1 MDYTGEKMRNYC
13 VSSMVAGVC
22 LLASSAA
29 GAATIVVNTVEDVLN
44 TNDGI
49 CSLREAVQAVNM
61 FEPVDGCAAGDG
73 NDTITFAPELM
84 GQTIVL
90 DLAGPDEDNNATG
103 DLDIQTRLDGGSI
116 VITGPGTSANSIIID
131 GGAQADITAPDR
143 IFHILGNENSALVE
157 FSNLTLQNGSVD
169 GSDSITPGG
178 GAILVQYLIEPLR
191 QVALFRLKNVAIVN
205 NTVQGGFAGGGV
217 FVNAADALEITDSTV
232 SGNAIAANSS
242 GAGGGFFVGQAGP
255 INITGSEFSDNTVN
269 ATNNAGNGGGFAAGM
284 NSFGGAS
291 GAASVTI
298 DQSQFSGNSVTTNAG
313 QGTDFGPDVLGGGV
327 ALKGVSGALTITNS
341 SFTTNT
347 LEVNT
352 TGLSGD
358 AMGGGLYVS
367 NAGQASISQTLFNGN
382 SAVVQ
387 DGAARGGGVY
397 VGSATAFNFTG
408 GGASNNKLTTVL
420 GDDQAGGNTEG
431 GGLWTSFVDLQIN
444 GSVFSNN
451 ELSAANSA
459 AEGGGIHAG
468 DLSLLSIDASEFSG
482 NTLNGGNASAGG
494 GAWVGGVSNTPAITG
509 SEFASNV
516 VMAPTVSGGGLFL
529 DSNGIDSSPFESIA
543 ITTTQ
548 FTDNRLT
555 ADARDA
561 RGSGLWLST
570 SANASA
576 TIRRSEFSDNRA
588 ATTGPLSGDNG
599 PVPVAYGA
607 GVYISMAGCA
617 DTDACVKLQNST
629 LSGNT
634 LTAQNAR
641 ADGAGLFVLTEASNA
656 VAGFN
661 NVTVANNT
669 INANTAN
676 GGGFAVADSVTL
688 QLANSLIATNSAD
701 NSPDCATSNSGGVIN
716 QPGTVVSRGFN
727 LVGRPNGCNFTAAQG
742 DLLGNEAQA
751 IDPMLGALGDNGGQ
765 TRTHALLAASPAID
779 AGNPDTPTGQS
790 PNCRTVDQRG
800 SSRPQDG
807 DGDSTA
813 RCDIGALE
821 RAAANAPPTVVEAIG
836 DRTLQPNDD
845 PVTIDLSTV
854 FSDPEGA
861 QLTYDV
867 TSSNPASVLASIN
880 GAILTISPV
889 DNGVATVD
897 VTATDESGGQ
907 TTDSPVITVA
917 NAAPVVD
924 NAIPDQGL
932 SVNGNPESFDL
943 GTVFSDPEN
952 DPLTF
957 TAESSNPAV
966 VTTGINGNTLMIT
979 PGAPGNATISVTA
992 TDDLEA
998 ATTDQFAVNVVS
1010 GGNQPPN
1017 IVSPIPD
1024 QSQRVGGD
1032 TVTIDLNDVFSDPDG
1047 DTLNF
1052 TATSS
1057 DSDVVT
1063 AELQGSSLKLTPVA
1077 VGNASIDVT
1086 AFDPSEAAVTDTL
1099 VFEVTN
1105 ANRAPT
1111 VVSKIPDQTLPA
1123 YGSASVDLTKVFEDP
1138 DGDTLTFTAVSS
1150 NTNVVAVSFGNENPG
1165 LLTLTAGAPGTATV
1179 TVSARDTSGAQA
1191 PLLRVRFGGNGDS
1204 SSTVGGSS
1212 GGGCVMTSSGS
1223 HKFDPM
1229 LLLLIGLSIFGVVVS
1244 RRRRANGGH
1253 SNEIG

>member
-1 MDYTGEKMRNYC
+1 MRNNC
-13 VSSMVAGVC
+13 VTSIIIAGMC
-22 LLASSAA
+22 LLASGAA
-29 GAATIVVNTVEDVLN
+29 GAATIVVNTVDDVLN

-49 CSLREAVQAVNM
+49 CSLREAVRAVNM
-61 FEPVDGCAAGDG
+61 FEPVDGCVAGDG
-73 NDTITFAPELM
+73 NDTITFAPALM

-90 DLAGPDEDNNATG
+90 DLAGPDEDNNASG

-116 VITGPGTSANSIIID
+116 VITGPGTSADSIIID
-131 GGAQADITAPDR
+131 GGAQAGITTPDR
-143 IFHILGNENSALVE
+143 IFHILGSENTARVE
-157 FSNLTLQNGSVD
+157 FSNLTLQNGSIGD
-169 GSDSITPGG
+169 PQSPSFSPGG
-178 GAILVQYLIEPLR
+178 GAILAQYDGQNSR
-191 QVALFRLKNVAIVN
+191 QIALFQLNNVAISN
-205 NTVQGGFAGGGV
+205 NTVQAGFGGGGGGV
-217 FVNAADALEITDSTV
+217 FVDNVDALEITDSV
-232 SGNAIAANSS
+232 ISGNALNSR
-242 GAGGGFFVGQAGP
+242 GGGVGGGFVVQQAGP
-255 INITGSEFSDNTVN
+255 VSIIGSEFSDNSVN
-269 ATNNAGNGGGFAAGM
+269 VRQGPGNGGGFAAGM
-284 NSFGGAS
+284 DSFGGAS

-298 DQSQFSGNSVTTNAG
+298 DQSQFIGNSVTTDAVSG
-313 QGTDFGPDVLGGGV
+313 SDFGPDASGGGV
-327 ALKGVSGALTITNS
+327 SLAGVDGALTITDS
-341 SFTTNT
+341 SFTSNT
-347 LEVNT
+347 LGVT
-352 TGLSGD
+352 TTTFSGD
-358 AMGGGLYVS
+358 ALGGGLYVS

-397 VGSATAFNFTG
+397 VGSATALNFTG

-431 GGLWTSFVDLQIN
+431 GGLWTSFVDLKIN

-459 AEGGGIHAG
+459 AEGGGMHVG
-468 DLSLLSIDASEFSG
+468 DLSLLSVDASEFSG

-548 FTDNRLT
+548 FTDNGLT
-555 ADARDA
+555 ANARDA

-570 SANASA
+570 SANATA
-576 TIRRSEFSDNRA
+576 TIRGSEFSDNRA
-588 ATTGPLSGDNG
+588 ATMGPLSGDNG

-966 VTTGINGNTLMIT
+966 VTTSINGNTLMIT

-1105 ANRAPT
+1105 ANRLPT
-1111 VVSKIPDQTLPA
+1111 VIAEIPDQNLQA
-1123 YGSASVDLTKVFEDP
+1123 NEKVSIDLNQFFEDP
-1138 DGDTLTFTAVSS
+1138 DGDPLFFSATSS
-1150 NTNVVAVSFGNENPG
+1150 NTGVVSVDINNDG
-1165 LLTLTAGAPGTATV
+1165 LLTLTAGVPGNASVTV
-1179 TVSARDTSGAQA
+1179 TARDTAGAQA
-1191 PLLRVRFGGNGDS
+1191 FSRVRIGGGGSQGS
-1204 SSTVGGSS
+1204 SLRGSS
-1212 GGGCVMTSSGS
+1212 GGGCVMTGPGD
-1223 HKFDPM
+1223 HGFDPM
-1229 LLLLIGLSIFGVVVS
+1229 LLLLIGFSILGVALARS
-1244 RRRRANGGH
+1244 RRAGTGRADHVG
-1253 SNEIG
+1253 